1 MEKASDL
8 GDGGLRPIPQVIPTE
23 PWNSIAGGFKHL
35 VAMTIARL
43 RQRVVV
49 KLASIGF
56 DRETLRAPKEVDL
69 ERLASEDQSLI
80 ALGDRDI
87 ALGKQG
93 QQLCLHAAA

>member
-1 MEKASDL
+1 MEEASNL

-23 PWNSIAGGFKHL
+23 SRNSIARGFEHL

-43 RQRVVV
+43 RQGVVV
-49 KLASIGF
+49 ELASIGF
-56 DRETLRAPKEVDL
+56 DGETLRAPEEVDL
-69 ERLASEDQSLI
+69 ERLSSKDQSLI

-93 QQLCLHAAA
+93 